1 MKLVAPV
8 YKLNPLQERILEF
21 RGYNKKSVINDGEMR
36 DMYNLSS
43 DEFPC
48 LYQRKPRGI
57 YSESFVHPTAMIVKN
72 KKLGHLC
79 ELPVSRSLLPAWASS
94 KEIGLER

>member
-1 MKLVAPV
+1 MLCPIGSRTGGEIMKLVAPV

-48 LYQRKPRGI
+48 LYQRKPRG
-57 YSESFVHPTAMIVKN
+57 SFP
-72 KKLGHLC
+72 LQLRGLSHL
-79 ELPVSRSLLPAWASS
+79 L
-94 KEIGLER
+94 